1 VALVERRKA
10 NAWAAGIRWTAV
22 LSAAGLAL
30 TGCGAGNR
38 AATSE
43 MGTAISGIN
52 VDVGDLAMRD
62 LRVDFGQRGVYLE
75 GQAAPL
81 RVWIDNQGEE
91 PIVLEA
97 VESPV
102 AEVVT
107 LATEVILVEET
118 PTDASATPT
127 ADASETP
134 EGEDESPEGEES
146 ESPDADDATPTADG
160 TSSPTADA
168 ESPDGGDAATQ
179 LLGEP
184 EFAIEIKPGE
194 YVQLV
199 PARGSFLLLEGL
211 TEEVSLGST
220 IEVTFFFS
228 NGEEVTVDLPVGE
241 PTELASRSYFGDPEE
256 GAHAE

>member
-1 VALVERRKA
+1 MERRKA

-52 VDVGDLAMRD
+52 VDVGDLALRD

-81 RVWIDNQGEE
+81 RVWIDNRGDE

-102 AEVVT
+102 AEAVT
-107 LATEVILVEET
+107 LATEVILDEET
-118 PTDASATPT
+118 PSDASATPT
-127 ADASETP
+127 ADASA
-134 EGEDESPEGEES
+134 SPEGEVTESPGADEASPSPGASETPTGES
-146 ESPDADDATPTADG
+146 ESPD
-160 TSSPTADA
+160 
-168 ESPDGGDAATQ
+168 GGEVVTE

-194 YVQLV
+194 FVQLV

-211 TEEVSLGST
+211 TEEVGLGST
-220 IEVTFFFS
+220 VEVTFFFS

-241 PTELASRSYFGDPEE
+241 PTELASRSYFGDPHEV
-256 GAHAE
+256 AHAE

>member
-52 VDVGDLAMRD
+52 VDVGDLALRD

-81 RVWIDNQGEE
+81 RVWIDNQGDE

-102 AEVVT
+102 AEAVT

-118 PTDASATPT
+118 PSDASPTPT
-127 ADASETP
+127 ESESPEGDATESPGADEPSPSPGADEPSPSAGASETP
-134 EGEDESPEGEES
+134 TGE
-146 ESPDADDATPTADG
+146 T
-160 TSSPTADA
+160 
-168 ESPDGGDAATQ
+168 ESPDGDEADTQ

-194 YVQLV
+194 FVQLV

-211 TEEVSLGST
+211 TEEVGLGST
-220 IEVTFFFS
+220 VEVTFFFS

-241 PTELASRSYFGDPEE
+241 PTELASRSYFGDPHEE
-256 GAHAE
+256 AHAE

>member
-1 VALVERRKA
+1 MERRKA

-52 VDVGDLAMRD
+52 VDVGDLALRD

-81 RVWIDNQGEE
+81 RVWIDNQGDE

-102 AEVVT
+102 AEAVT

-118 PTDASATPT
+118 PTDASPSPT
-127 ADASETP
+127 AS
-134 EGEDESPEGEES
+134 ESPEGDAT
-146 ESPDADDATPTADG
+146 ESPGADEASPSPGATATPTG
-160 TSSPTADA
+160 EA
-168 ESPDGGDAATQ
+168 ESPDGGEVVTQ

-194 YVQLV
+194 FVQLV
-199 PARGSFLLLEGL
+199 PAGGSFLLLEGL
-211 TEEVSLGST
+211 TEEVGLGST
-220 IEVTFFFS
+220 VEVTFFFS

-241 PTELASRSYFGDPEE
+241 PTELASRSYFGDPHEE
-256 GAHAE
+256 AHAE